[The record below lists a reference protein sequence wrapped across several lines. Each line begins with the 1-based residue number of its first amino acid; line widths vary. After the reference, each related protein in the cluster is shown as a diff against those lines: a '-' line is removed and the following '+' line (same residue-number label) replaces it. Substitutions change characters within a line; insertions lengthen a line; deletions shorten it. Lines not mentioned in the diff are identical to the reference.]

1 MKLFLIV
8 YQYDY
13 DVFKVIRERENRSEA
28 LKRFK
33 LENPQYKVIAIRELK
48 DTLENLY
55 L

>member
-8 YQYDY
+8 YEYDY
-13 DVFKVIRERENRSEA
+13 DVFKVIRHRENRSDA

-48 DTLENLY
+48 ETLENLY

>member
-1 MKLFLIV
+1 MTFLIV
-8 YQYDY
+8 YENTWG
-13 DVFKVIRERENRSEA
+13 DVFKVIRDRENRVEA